1 MSKECADR
9 GQPEAEA
16 TDLDS
21 AGFIDAVVG
30 LVMATTTRNGHH
42 RPTRRP
48 MPEISAAQRQPVT
61 RNDLLTPADVAAIL
75 QVQRSTALDYLRR
88 GVIPGRKIGRNWFV
102 LRSQLD
108 AYLVDLFE
116 MES

>member
-1 MSKECADR
+1 MAPTAYSAQFSSAPSR
-9 GQPEAEA
+9 RAL
-16 TDLDS
+16 DLDPS
-21 AGFIDAVVG
+21 F
-30 LVMATTTRNGHH
+30 
-42 RPTRRP
+42 
-48 MPEISAAQRQPVT
+48 T
-61 RNDLLTPADVAAIL
+61 RNDLLTPADLAAVL

-108 AYLVDLFE
+108 AYLADLFD

>member
-1 MSKECADR
+1 
-9 GQPEAEA
+9 
-16 TDLDS
+16 
-21 AGFIDAVVG
+21 
-30 LVMATTTRNGHH
+30 
-42 RPTRRP
+42 

-61 RNDLLTPADVAAIL
+61 RSDLLTPADVAAIL

-108 AYLVDLFE
+108 AHLAELFDL
-116 MES
+116 ES